1 MLQSSPRSGGGR
13 SERGCESVPPEDSC
27 DSLAV
32 SSCPCACSLPLGS
45 PKQPL
50 RIAKFTIDQKG
61 STPIHPAA
69 SPLPKVCHPKEHNGF
84 QLPDPDCTP
93 GAINPTLTEAVLK
106 DGAFRTSCVNDATP
120 EKEKESTY
128 KSYKIKKPA
137 HNIHDTQV
145 CELDHLVPLYL
156 GGADTLDNIW
166 PQCGPNGAQLDERF
180 FKQKDNVEMML
191 GLKVRHGEMSLAE
204 AQRKIAEDWTQ
215 FLTDAASFCDTGP
228 CDFQGR

>member
-1 MLQSSPRSGGGR
+1 MRF
-13 SERGCESVPPEDSC
+13 
-27 DSLAV
+27 
-32 SSCPCACSLPLGS
+32 ACSVFLSVCLLSALGFAQTT
-45 PKQPL
+45 PKNCP
-50 RIAKFTIDQKG
+50 KFTIDQKG

-93 GAINPTLTEAVLK
+93 GAINPTLPEAVLK
-106 DGAFRTSCVNDATP
+106 DGAFRTSCVRNDATT

-166 PQCGPNGAQLDERF
+166 PQCGPSGAQLDERF